1 MKKFRTL
8 LPAALLCAAVV
19 SAHPMNVVFIL
30 ADDLGWSD
38 TSLYGHTDFYETP
51 NLERL
56 AARGMTF
63 SRAYANSAIC
73 SPTRASILTGQTTA
87 RHGITAPRCHHERV
101 LLKPAADET
110 GKPGLK
116 ATAVRTVT
124 RLDTNLP
131 TLGKL
136 VKQAGYATGHFGKWH
151 LGHEPYTPLE
161 HGFDVDIP
169 HWSGPGPAGSFV
181 APWEFPA
188 FKENVPKEHI
198 EDRMAAEAVRWMKS
212 VTKDRPFFMNYWQFS
227 VHAPF
232 DAKPELIGKYRRK
245 AAVSGSPRSPTYAAM
260 VESMDDAVGSLL
272 DAVDAAGMAD
282 ETVIIFISD
291 NGGNMFDS
299 VDGTTPAD
307 NRPLRGGKCTAF
319 EGGLRVPCVVVWPGI
334 TKPGSRSREIIQASD
349 FYPTL
354 LHQLGI
360 PMPANHVVDGADIT
374 PALRG
379 GSLEREAIFTYFP
392 YTVPKHD
399 WLPPS
404 AVVHSGDWKLIRLF
418 HEGENGAHAYRLYN
432 LADDLGETNN
442 LADAYP
448 ERVAE
453 LDRLLQ
459 AHLDDADAVLPNRNP
474 SFDPQQYH
482 PEFIGLTPEEQA
494 ELSAGADWAAMGTC
508 VIHREGGVLQ
518 ISSSGDDPY
527 VKDKGALQLTGG
539 PFVVSFKIRSGSA
552 GEAAVYYN
560 NSSRATKVPFEMKH
574 DDQWRT
580 VQVAVPAETLTR
592 LRIDPSSAP
601 GLIELDWVRVQNA
614 AGKTV
619 KEWSF

>member
-1 MKKFRTL
+1 
-8 LPAALLCAAVV
+8 
-19 SAHPMNVVFIL
+19 MNVVFVL

-38 TSLYGHTDFYETP
+38 TTLYGTTDFYETP

-63 SRAYANSAIC
+63 TRAYANSAIC

-101 LLKPAADET
+101 LLTPVADET
-110 GKPGLK
+110 AKPGLK
-116 ATAVRTVT
+116 ATAVRTAT

-181 APWEFPA
+181 APWEFPD
-188 FKENVPKEHI
+188 FKESVPKEHI
-198 EDRMAAEAVRWMKS
+198 EDRMAEEAIRWMQS
-212 VTKDRPFFMNYWQFS
+212 VPADQPFFMNYWQFS

-232 DAKPELIGKYRRK
+232 DAKAELIEKYRRK
-245 AAVSGSPRSPTYAAM
+245 AGPGSQHSPTYAAM

-272 DAVDAAGMAD
+272 DAVDAAGIAD

-299 VDGTTPAD
+299 IDGTTPTD

-334 TKPGSRSREIIQASD
+334 TKPGSRSDEIIQASD
-349 FYPTL
+349 FYPTFL
-354 LHQLGI
+354 RQFGV
-360 PMPANHVVDGADIT
+360 PMPGNHVVDGADLT

-404 AVVHSGDWKLIRLF
+404 AIVHAGDWKLIRLF
-418 HEGENGAHAYRLYN
+418 YEGENGAHAYRLYN

-442 LADAYP
+442 LADAFP

-459 AHLDDADAVLPNRNP
+459 AHLEDAGAVLPSPNP
-474 SFDPQQYH
+474 AFDPKQYH
-482 PEFIGLTPEEQA
+482 PEFIGLTPEEQ
-494 ELSAGADWAAMGTC
+494 SALGDAAGWEPVGTC
-508 VIHREGGVLQ
+508 TLEPGGGILR
-518 ISSSGDDPY
+518 INSTGDDPY
-527 VKDKGALQLTGG
+527 IKDKGTLTLSGG
-539 PFVVSFKIRSGSA
+539 PFEVAFRIRSGSS
-552 GEAAVYYN
+552 GSAAVYYN
-560 NSSRATKVPFEMKH
+560 DSSRATKLPFEMNH
-574 DDQWRT
+574 DNQWQT
-580 VQVAVPAETLTR
+580 VEVTAPVEALTR

-601 GLIELDWVRVQNA
+601 GVIEIDWVRVNNA
-614 AGKTV
+614 AGKNV